1 MEYEIQVEPKVRVHV
16 SDPNPAGKKPI
27 LFLHGW
33 PVNLNQFEYQ
43 YNRLIALN
51 YRCIGMDM
59 RGFGKSDRPLFGY
72 DYDRLSDDV
81 LRVIEFLGL
90 RGLTLS
96 GHSTGGAVAV
106 RYMARHG
113 GRRVAKL
120 ALFAAAAPSLIRR
133 PGFPYGLTEDTVDRM
148 IEATG
153 RDRPQMLRDFG
164 EIFFYRPVTP
174 PFADW
179 FFLMGLEAAPW
190 ATAAVSRAWLR
201 ETMFGDLKKIRVPT
215 LILHGVHDQVC
226 PFPLAEAQREGIRGS
241 ELVPFEDSG
250 HGLFYDERDRFND
263 ELIRFLER

>member
-1 MEYEIQVEPKVRVHV
+1 MEYEIRVEPNVKVYV
-16 SDPNPAGKKPI
+16 SDPNPKGKKPI

-43 YNRLIALN
+43 YSRLIALD

-59 RGFGKSDRPLFGY
+59 RGFGKSDRPLSGY

-81 LRVIEFLGL
+81 LRVVETLGL
-90 RGLTLS
+90 RGITLS
-96 GHSTGGAVAV
+96 GHSTGGAVAI

-113 GRRVAKL
+113 GRGVEKL

-133 PGFPYGLTEDTVDRM
+133 PGFPCGLTEDAVNRI
-148 IEATG
+148 IESTDQ
-153 RDRPQMLRDFG
+153 DRPQMLRDFG
-164 EIFFYRPVTP
+164 EIFFYHPVTP

-179 FFLMGLEAAPW
+179 FFLMGLEAAAW
-190 ATAAVSRAWLR
+190 ATVAVSRAWLR
-201 ETMFGDLKKIRVPT
+201 ETLFSDLEKIRVPT

-226 PFPLAEAQREGIRGS
+226 PFPLAEAQREGIPGA
-241 ELVPFEDSG
+241 ELIPFENSG